1 MWIVARC
8 EWIIYNQCSDVCLY
22 SVGCLGHQ
30 NWDQVE
36 AGLALVHIRV
46 KQSCYRDR
54 LPLHPFAH
62 TRLLGN
68 GLWRGNI
75 PVPFC
80 KTLAKPE
87 GSLRYVW
94 DIQGMLTVSPLL
106 TAVSSPL
113 AAVISQRPSSLSVFL
128 TKYNRWGKSWNSHL
142 EVKHIYST
150 FHGHHPHKCLAM
162 SCQWVLPSSETK
174 TAIIYFLSSEVVL
187 DHVFIYLLKSATMK
201 VQQTDRE
208 LRESLYTITFFS
220 LGSLVIF
227 Q

>member
-1 MWIVARC
+1 MWIVARR

-30 NWDQVE
+30 NWDQME

-46 KQSCYRDR
+46 KQSCYRF
-54 LPLHPFAH
+54 PLHPFAH

-68 GLWRGNI
+68 GLWHGNI

-80 KTLAKPE
+80 KTPAKPE

-150 FHGHHPHKCLAM
+150 FHGHHPHVSGYELSVSSSIFRNQDSYNLFLVFWSCLR
-162 SCQWVLPSSETK
+162 SCFHLLV
-174 TAIIYFLSSEVVL
+174 EVS
-187 DHVFIYLLKSATMK
+187 HNESAADWQGVK
-201 VQQTDRE
+201 RKLV
-208 LRESLYTITFFS
+208 YHYIFFH
-220 LGSLVIF
+220 
-227 Q
+227 